1 MNKKK
6 ILVVDD
12 NEDICLTIKQYLEL
26 YHYFVEAVHSGR
38 SSPNYCVNSP
48 LIDNMDLMT

>member
-1 MNKKK
+1 MVDRYER
-6 ILVVDD
+6 ILGGLFGVACGD
-12 NEDICLTIKQYLEL
+12 
-26 YHYFVEAVHSGR
+26 AR

>member
-1 MNKKK
+1 MSYSLGYDLSYYAEV
-6 ILVVDD
+6 IV
-12 NEDICLTIKQYLEL
+12 EYLL
-26 YHYFVEAVHSGR
+26 RYRGMR